1 MWKAGHTPGA
11 MPIMLGLI
19 ADRVAEIPKDKP
31 ILLYCHSGHKS
42 GIAPSILCKTG
53 ITNVINLS
61 GGINE
66 WIKAGLPIEYSE

>member
-1 MWKAGHTPGA
+1 MWKAGHIHRA

-31 ILLYCHSGHKS
+31 ILLYCRSGNKS
-42 GIAPSILCKTG
+42 GIATSILRKTG
-53 ITNVINLS
+53 ITNIINLS

>member
-1 MWKAGHTPGA
+1 MWKGGYIPGA

-31 ILLYCHSGHKS
+31 ILLYCRSGIKS
-42 GIAPSILCKTG
+42 GIATSILRKTG
-53 ITNVINLS
+53 ITNIINLS

>member
-1 MWKAGHTPGA
+1 MRKAGHIHGA

-31 ILLYCHSGHKS
+31 ILLYCRSGNKS
-42 GIAPSILCKTG
+42 GIATNILRKTG
-53 ITNVINLS
+53 ITNIINLS

>member
-1 MWKAGHTPGA
+1 
-11 MPIMLGLI
+11 MLGLI

-31 ILLYCHSGHKS
+31 ILLYCRSGIKS
-42 GIAPSILCKTG
+42 GIATSILRKTG
-53 ITNVINLS
+53 ITNIINLS